1 MCTKGIARLLAVS
14 NSTLKKLF
22 NKKQRERLLSLE
34 TVKILF
40 IWSQNHNFSHKPI
53 IIEVN

>member
-40 IWSQNHNFSHKPI
+40 IWSQNQNFSHKPI

>member
-22 NKKQRERLLSLE
+22 YKKQRERLLSLE

>member
-22 NKKQRERLLSLE
+22 NTKQRKRLLLLE

-40 IWSQNHNFSHKPI
+40 IWSQNQNFAHKPI
-53 IIEVN
+53 FKEVN